1 MPAEFVGRHCGG
13 SCAGGLKRWSQHPAE
28 RRVHGLSAGL
38 GRNDDREAVDALA
51 GLGRRG
57 VRGFCLVAQLAP
69 GSGSPIADR
78 FDRRRW

>member
-1 MPAEFVGRHCGG
+1 
-13 SCAGGLKRWSQHPAE
+13 
-28 RRVHGLSAGL
+28 VHGLSAGL